1 VQVRL
6 LLILLPDTMQQGEDT
21 QCRRVQDASSDA
33 VRIAGTMGSKPIV
46 LRLLRRHN
54 GTDVLSSRS
63 ITERVVVITS
73 GGV

>member
-1 VQVRL
+1 
-6 LLILLPDTMQQGEDT
+6 MQQGEDT
-21 QCRRVQDASSDA
+21 QCRQVQDASAKA
-33 VRIAGTMGSKPIV
+33 VRIAGTMDSKPIV